1 MHACTEGVHRARKV
15 NDQVLHIFLLQQN
28 LPHQKLNTRS
38 EKHTICRHVHTHTK
52 FKTYTVNARHKG
64 SRTLVFCNFEPVPN
78 PNTLCVLLGA
88 TVFSSGCNTD
98 SMAFSCVYPVP
109 AALVSSVALYPAFH
123 SRVAGESTLV
133 CVSYSPACRPAPAF
147 GRVST
152 REKNRDGKRGRGCVF
167 DFARACSH
175 VYA

>member
-1 MHACTEGVHRARKV
+1 MSAAQKTQHTLRK
-15 NDQVLHIFLLQQN
+15 
-28 LPHQKLNTRS
+28 TA
-38 EKHTICRHVHTHTK
+38 ICKHVHTHTK
-52 FKTYTVNARHKG
+52 SKTYTVNARHKG

>member
-52 FKTYTVNARHKG
+52 FKTYTVNARHKR
-64 SRTLVFCNFEPVPN
+64 SRTLVFCNLEPVPN

-98 SMAFSCVYPVP
+98 SMEFRCVYPVP
-109 AALVSSVALYPAFH
+109 ADLVSSATLYPAFH

-167 DFARACSH
+167 NFARACSH